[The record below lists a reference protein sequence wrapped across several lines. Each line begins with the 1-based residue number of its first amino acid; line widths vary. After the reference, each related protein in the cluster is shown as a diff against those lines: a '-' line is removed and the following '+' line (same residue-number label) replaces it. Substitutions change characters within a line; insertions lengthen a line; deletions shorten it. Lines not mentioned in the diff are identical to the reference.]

1 LDLSRLAPQHLYER
15 DEKSVL
21 HVVVARDGKGHLGV
35 GRIECVACD
44 ETLAVGEQL
53 LQRNGQRL
61 CTRSRQQAALSAYEQ
76 GIAKEVA

>member
-1 LDLSRLAPQHLYER
+1 M
-15 DEKSVL
+15 V
-21 HVVVARDGKGHLGV
+21 KGHLGV
-35 GRIECVACD
+35 GRIEYVACD

-76 GIAKEVA
+76 GVAQEVA

>member
-1 LDLSRLAPQHLYER
+1 MINVS
-15 DEKSVL
+15 
-21 HVVVARDGKGHLGV
+21 LGV
-35 GRIECVACD
+35 GRIEYVACD